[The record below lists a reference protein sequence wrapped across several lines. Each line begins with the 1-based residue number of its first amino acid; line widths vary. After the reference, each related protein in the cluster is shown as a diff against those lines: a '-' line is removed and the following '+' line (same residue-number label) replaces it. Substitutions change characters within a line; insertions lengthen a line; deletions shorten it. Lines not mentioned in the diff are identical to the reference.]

1 MSVTLCYGRKQS
13 WSSEDIDSAF
23 VWELWHA
30 AEGAQSIE
38 VSEPGFK
45 TQYITGHKQ
54 ELRPVQYK
62 ITYVLEEHTTCNF
75 GVEVSQVENVV
86 YYVECRRNLLVQRG
100 QE

>member
-45 TQYITGHKQ
+45 T
-54 ELRPVQYK
+54 
-62 ITYVLEEHTTCNF
+62 
-75 GVEVSQVENVV
+75 
-86 YYVECRRNLLVQRG
+86 
-100 QE
+100 